1 MCGIVGFIDRMN
13 QNDKSKTLEE
23 MMNTI
28 VHRGPSSSGEFIDE
42 GAAIGFRR
50 LSIIDLEGGDQPI
63 FNEDKSKLIT
73 FNGEIYNF
81 RELREDL
88 IAKGHDFTTH
98 ADTEVLLHGYE
109 EYGVELLQK
118 LRGMF
123 AFVIW
128 DREKQELFGAR
139 DHFGIKPLYYT
150 QMGGTFM

>member
-63 FNEDKSKLIT
+63 FNEDKTKLIT
-73 FNGEIYNF
+73 FNGEIYNHF
-81 RELREDL
+81 ALREAL
-88 IAKGHDFTTH
+88 GKKGD
-98 ADTEVLLHGYE
+98 E
-109 EYGVELLQK
+109 
-118 LRGMF
+118 R
-123 AFVIW
+123 
-128 DREKQELFGAR
+128 
-139 DHFGIKPLYYT
+139 
-150 QMGGTFM
+150 

>member
-88 IAKGHDFTTH
+88 ISKGHDFTTH

-150 QMGGTFM
+150 QM